1 MNEAA
6 NSPNNDGI
14 ANQQRHEQDDV
25 KLQETL
31 KRSQKLYDW

>member
-14 ANQQRHEQDDV
+14 ANQHRHEQDDV